1 MSLFNLVLTTVLIL
15 SACYTTFNS
24 RIKSETRNEAYLM
37 AALLDNSGDSA
48 EVLSYPELKELDRRI
63 IITNPDGSVYYKNH
77 DRSAGGESVEEDTLL
92 SGFAQNVYSCN
103 IQLKSGR
110 TLTVGSESGSV
121 TTMFMRLF
129 LPIIAMVGL
138 IYVLCT
144 VFAVNLTDNITKP
157 INNVNPLSGNY
168 ENVYPELRP
177 FLKRISGQNEE
188 IKRQMEKVKRQK
200 MRLQAVSENMNEG
213 LIVLDKN
220 RDIISANNSALSI
233 FDCGEDPVHHEFSY
247 LTDNDILTEGLNEA
261 LEGEKLS
268 TVCEI
273 SGKSFRVFFSPV
285 FENKLVSG
293 VIILMF
299 DISEEMKTIQIRR
312 EFSANVSHELKT
324 PLTTILGYSQLIN
337 NGIAKDEDIKSFTK
351 KIENETS
358 RLITLIDDIIKLSK
372 LDEGG
377 EENEFH
383 PVHLLECAKEAVSAL
398 EARAGERGISIE
410 LEGEDSVVFGNLHQI
425 DELFF
430 NLCDNAIKYNKDNGS
445 VTIKIFDRG
454 FSVSDTGI
462 GIPEEYRERIFE
474 RFFRVDKSRS
484 KKVNGTGLGLSIV
497 KHIIICHNA
506 SIGVESTP
514 GEGTTFT
521 VTFPQ
526 V

>member
-24 RIKSETRNEAYLM
+24 RIKSETCNEAYLI
-37 AALLDNSGDSA
+37 AVLLDNSEDNTK
-48 EVLSYPELKELDRRI
+48 VLANPELSGLDRRI
-63 IITNPDGSVYYKNH
+63 IITNEDGSVYYKNH
-77 DRSAGGESVEEDTLL
+77 DRGADGESVDKDTVL
-92 SGFAQNVYSCN
+92 SRFAQNVYSCSVR
-103 IQLKSGR
+103 LKSGR

-138 IYVLCT
+138 IYVLCII
-144 VFAVNLTDNITKP
+144 FAVNLTDNITKP
-157 INNVNPLSGNY
+157 INNVNLLTGNY
-168 ENVYPELRP
+168 DNVYPELRP

-213 LIVLDKN
+213 LIVLDKS

-233 FDCGEDPVHHEFSY
+233 FDCGEDPTHHEFSY
-247 LTDNDILTEGLNEA
+247 LTDNEILTECLNEA
-261 LEGEKLS
+261 LAGEKSS

-273 SGKSFRVFFSPV
+273 SGKTFRVFFSPV
-285 FENKLVSG
+285 FENTLVSG

-337 NGIAKDEDIKSFTK
+337 NGIAKEEDIISFTK

-372 LDEGG
+372 LDEVR
-377 EENEFH
+377 EEEEFH
-383 PVHLLECAKEAVSAL
+383 PVHLLDCAKEAVSAL
-398 EARAGERGISIE
+398 EGRAGERGIMVE
-410 LEGEDSVVFGNLHQI
+410 LEGEDSVVYGNLHQI
-425 DELFF
+425 DELFY
-430 NLCDNAIKYNKDNGS
+430 NLCDNAIKYNKDNGR
-445 VTIKIFDRG
+445 VTIKIFDKG

-462 GIPEEYRERIFE
+462 GISEEYKERIFE

-497 KHIIICHNA
+497 KHIVICHNA
-506 SIGVESTP
+506 SINVESKP

-526 V
+526 M